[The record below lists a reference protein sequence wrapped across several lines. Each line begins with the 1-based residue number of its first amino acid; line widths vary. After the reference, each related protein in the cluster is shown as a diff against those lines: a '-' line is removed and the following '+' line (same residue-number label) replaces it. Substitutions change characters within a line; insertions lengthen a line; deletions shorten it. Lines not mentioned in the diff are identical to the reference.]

1 MQGIRDVC
9 SIGQFYDLFD
19 HIIAIHARSQERGE
33 NRNPLEESI
42 YMLETGMN
50 EQMRRGELR
59 AKRNLLF
66 ERFSKNP
73 SEIHLAIEIKSID
86 DQVAESLF
94 IATDKEPCQR
104 KQSLPPRTITGT
116 PMEQIQKSSHAKLPF
131 AISPG

>member
-1 MQGIRDVC
+1 MYAALDSFTTYSTTSLPFTRVP
-9 SIGQFYDLFD
+9 
-19 HIIAIHARSQERGE
+19 RSAEKTVT
-33 NRNPLEESI
+33 PLEESI